1 MANFMEIRS
10 IVSKLKMLFLP
21 QLVYQIEMNKL
32 LNPQKSRILQVLNI
46 LNYKDAI
53 SFLVFWILNDS
64 ALAENKSW
72 TKLTL
77 GNEEK

>member
-1 MANFMEIRS
+1 
-10 IVSKLKMLFLP
+10 
-21 QLVYQIEMNKL
+21 MNKL
-32 LNPQKSRILQVLNI
+32 LNPLKSRILQVLNI

-72 TKLTL
+72 AKLTL